1 MRKQYNDSNGAKGAY
16 IVATNYSAGIDRA
29 FGEDPQYKDWCD
41 MYDRLAEV
49 GILSVAATTNKNVN
63 VDEDGDM
70 PTTCSSPYLIS
81 VTNVDRNDSKFPGAG
96 YGSTHID
103 LGAPGQELINLD
115 LGNNYSQMLQGT
127 SLATPQVA
135 AVVALCYSVPC
146 PSLYQNSLDDPI
158 KMVEKVRNAILN
170 GVDANSTLNNITVTG
185 GRLNAYNSVKAMD
198 DSCESENTEV
208 INITDIQNIDGSNFE
223 VYYTT
228 QTIEPLNLMVTDR
241 VGRVILRQKF
251 TPEIIGE
258 ETLMVNLN
266 GQPTG
271 IYIFSIYN
279 DDSINSK
286 KHFILE

>member
-1 MRKQYNDSNGAKGAY
+1 
-16 IVATNYSAGIDRA
+16 
-29 FGEDPQYKDWCD
+29 
-41 MYDRLAEV
+41 
-49 GILSVAATTNKNVN
+49 
-63 VDEDGDM
+63 
-70 PTTCSSPYLIS
+70 
-81 VTNVDRNDSKFPGAG
+81 
-96 YGSTHID
+96 
-103 LGAPGQELINLD
+103 
-115 LGNNYSQMLQGT
+115 
-127 SLATPQVA
+127 
-135 AVVALCYSVPC
+135 
-146 PSLYQNSLDDPI
+146 
-158 KMVEKVRNAILN
+158 MVEKVRNAILN